1 MGLSSLIIMPLSICD
16 SNRTMYKVDF
26 TYPVLDGYMKKIII
40 YNLVDNAKFGTCEEV
55 TKRQL

>member
-1 MGLSSLIIMPLSICD
+1 MPLSICD

-26 TYPVLDGYMKKIII
+26 TYPVLAGYMKKIII